1 VFPVTG
7 SNSFRKKNLVGL
19 INFRVTYPDEVRAL
33 IDYVIA
39 EHAVQRF
46 AFFYQNDVFGISA
59 LEAAH
64 DELKRRGITKWT
76 DVPYLRG
83 SANFT
88 KQAEIIKRAEP
99 DAIGFFST
107 TLPTEELIRQIG
119 VEFLAHKVLFDI
131 LVEEPLRQ
139 FAKRRGIKIYGGS
152 VVPNPKTSQLE
163 IVKKYRQ
170 AMDRNNYTYDVFSL
184 ESYIGTSIL
193 IDMLQKI
200 EKPITRAKIKQQLE
214 ALNNYQFKGLTLN
227 FNPENRSLFDFVWI
241 ETSEHEEWVKRKV
254 KN

>member
-1 VFPVTG
+1 MNYKRGIGFILLHVGIVMILTKGAITG
-7 SNSFRKKNLVGL
+7 AVVGFSSTDSLSIIGILVLFIGLCFLVIENKNLSMHNPIYTPLGL
-19 INFRVTYPDEVRAL
+19 
-33 IDYVIA
+33 
-39 EHAVQRF
+39 
-46 AFFYQNDVFGISA
+46 
-59 LEAAH
+59 
-64 DELKRRGITKWT
+64 K
-76 DVPYLRG
+76 
-83 SANFT
+83 
-88 KQAEIIKRAEP
+88 KQADAIKHAQP
-99 DAIGFFST
+99 DAIGFFATAS
-107 TLPTEELIRQIG
+107 PTQELIRQVG
-119 VEFLAHKVLFDI
+119 VDFLANKVLFDI

-163 IVKKYRQ
+163 IVKEYRQ
-170 AMDRNNYTYDVFSL
+170 AMDRNNYAYDVFSL

-227 FNPENRSLFDFVWI
+227 FNPANRSLFDFVWI
-241 ETSEHEEWVKRKV
+241 ETNEDGEWVKRKV